1 MDVSGTG
8 WHKKNFA
15 VSNILSVLLLCC
27 ILGGYFYYV
36 YDNRPCAKPLYYSI
50 GTYDSQ
56 FGVSESQFLTDAA
69 EAADLW
75 NKEAGHTV
83 LEYKDYGKMPVNLIY
98 DGRQQLTDTGKSIS
112 SQQAIIDQQK
122 TAIGLLQ
129 SQYDSQKQQIRSDEA
144 AHADVSKINAEI
156 DSLNQ
161 LGAQLRADTDALNAQ
176 ITQVNSQAQSYNT
189 HTGSDF
195 QEGEFIDSG
204 GSMHINIYEFMNHTQ
219 LVRVLAHEFGHSLG
233 LGHNSN
239 PDSIMY
245 PENSSTRLV
254 LSADDKSAL
263 ATRCTFSLQNFNPF
277 SAQSPSSL

>member
-1 MDVSGTG
+1 MDVSGIG
-8 WHKKNFA
+8 WHKKSFA
-15 VSNILSVLLLCC
+15 VSNILSLLVLCC
-27 ILGGYFYYV
+27 VLGGYFYYV
-36 YDNRPCAKPLYYSI
+36 YDNRPCAKPLYYSV
-50 GTYDSQ
+50 GTFDSQ
-56 FGVSESQFLTDAA
+56 FGISEEQFLADAS
-69 EAADLW
+69 EASDLW

-83 LEYKDYGKMPVNLIY
+83 VEYKHYGTMPVNLIY

-112 SQQAIIDQQK
+112 SQQAVIDQQK

-129 SQYDSQKQQIRSDEA
+129 SQYDSQKQQIQSDEA

-176 ITQVNSQAQSYNT
+176 ITQVNSQAQNFNT

-195 QEGEFIDSG
+195 QEGEFIDNG
-204 GSMHINIYEFMNHTQ
+204 GSMRINIYEFTNHTQ

-245 PENSSTRLV
+245 PENTSTSLV

-263 ATRCTFSLQNFNPF
+263 AARCTFSLQNFNPF
-277 SAQSPSSL
+277 SEQSPSSL